1 MNKPEVDI
9 IVPVYNY
16 GRFLDGCLQSV
27 ADQTF
32 GNFSVIVI
40 DNASTDD
47 TEEIA
52 TAWCARDQRIR
63 YVRNDSNIGSSKSCI
78 KAYRM
83 GAAPYAMFL
92 AADDQLLPTFLEKT
106 AHGLDANPD
115 CSFAY
120 SLCSRLV
127 DERPVFGQNLFLP
140 LLPTG
145 PHNILNYLA
154 FTNWIY
160 PSFSLVR
167 RAAQGKSGVFDI
179 YETAKPEMLLQGLGD
194 HFMWVNLSKTGNA
207 YVVNERLGRYRIHG
221 DSETSKFRKGRRDIV
236 ELTFL
241 NDYIFRY
248 ETDFGLVPRLLSKAN
263 SMGRLATNF
272 GVVRMALEMA
282 HSDKF
287 REVVEPVKR
296 EFLEALRQVLSD
308 FRYDVAESDPM
319 GSRKMD
325 SIEHIRLLDEYL
337 AAGDPAILKRFD

>member
-1 MNKPEVDI
+1 MDKPEVDI

-27 ADQTF
+27 VDQTF

-47 TEEIA
+47 TEAIA
-52 TAWCARDQRIR
+52 TAWCARDRRIR

-83 GAAPYAMFL
+83 GEAPYAMFL

-106 AHGLDANPD
+106 AHGLDAHPD

-127 DERPVFGQNLFLP
+127 DDRSVFGQNLFLP

-167 RAAQGKSGVFDI
+167 RASQGRSGVFDI
-179 YETAKPEMLLQGLGD
+179 YETARPEMLLQGLGD

-207 YVVNERLGRYRIHG
+207 YVVNERLGMYRIHG

-236 ELTFL
+236 ELTYL

-248 ETDFGLVPRLLSKAN
+248 ETDFALIPRLLSKTN
-263 SMGRLATNF
+263 SMGRLATDF
-272 GVVRMALEMA
+272 GIVRIALEMA
-282 HSDKF
+282 HSSKF
-287 REVVEPVKR
+287 SEIVAPVKR
-296 EFLEALRQVLSD
+296 ELLEALRQVLAN
-308 FRYDVAESDPM
+308 FVYDVAPDDP
-319 GSRKMD
+319 SSARKLD
-325 SIEHIRLLDEYL
+325 KPEHIRLLDEYL
-337 AAGDPAILKRFD
+337 ADEDPAILRRFS